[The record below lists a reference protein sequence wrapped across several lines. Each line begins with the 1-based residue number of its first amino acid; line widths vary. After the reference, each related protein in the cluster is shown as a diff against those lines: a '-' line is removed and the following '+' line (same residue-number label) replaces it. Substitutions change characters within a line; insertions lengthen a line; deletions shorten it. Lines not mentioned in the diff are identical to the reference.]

1 MSKVTFPIYEA
12 RVGALGSVTFFRDPE
27 TNSYHFMFFNG
38 MDYTPLYI
46 SEDAAYFVWAFIG
59 CEHPQASITPRVAM
73 AIGTNCKPNFA
84 SAKKAGRSKPKK
96 KQPSK
101 PIKKKAKSK

>member
-1 MSKVTFPIYEA
+1 MSKATFPIYEA

-27 TNSYHFMFFNG
+27 TNAYYFMFFNG
-38 MDYTPLYI
+38 EDYTPLSI
-46 SEDAAYFVWAFIG
+46 SDEAAYYVWAFIG
-59 CEHPQASITPRVAM
+59 CEHPEATITPRVAM
-73 AIGTNCKPNFA
+73 ALNCAIKKNFT